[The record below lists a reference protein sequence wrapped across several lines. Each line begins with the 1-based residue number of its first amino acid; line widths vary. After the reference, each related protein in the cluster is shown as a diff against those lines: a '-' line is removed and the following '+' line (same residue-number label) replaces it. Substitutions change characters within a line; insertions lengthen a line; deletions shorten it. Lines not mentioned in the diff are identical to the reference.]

1 MKKDWEL
8 NRLKALKEEE
18 ERRAEMEEDEML
30 YTYSRDDAYQQV
42 KKRNKQLALEARRS
56 AAEARAQSLPLSP
69 RRAGRQS
76 LGAGDEFEES
86 PSKKEWV
93 YKTPKIIRDLV
104 KNKNVDTES
113 SKKKNKGRTGEND
126 TNEDV
131 DVETVDVVEE
141 SNSSSTNTGK
151 QKVRKRIVKTEKSP
165 VKRTKKVKGEN
176 LVNVPKISTVQ
187 QPVATTEATRLDS
200 LPGYSIREGIFQKLQ
215 QSPPKSVPDR
225 ANIFEQFGV
234 QTPPPQPQV
243 PGFNVVQTPGQNQ
256 LFQNPIGGQ
265 TVRLVNT
272 PQGRQM
278 VVVSSSPTVL
288 QPTSPQNVVLLQ
300 GMQGF
305 PQGIVVG
312 NNIVSLQGTP
322 LQMTPVA
329 RGNSPINLQSPRIV
343 APPQVVQP
351 ARLATRIVSPVGAQ
365 NQAFVQRIVGSPQVN
380 TGVIPVSVPV
390 QQLSPQTSHI
400 QQLGTIP
407 QFRLQ
412 TPLVHTAG
420 GQMVNIQTTTAPPQ
434 RKSSVQT
441 IANLIAAGK
450 MAKNI
455 QQTKPVPVQQQ
466 APLRPPLSIPN
477 LNNLMKAQ
485 VPHPIPTASQST
497 QVRVNPTVAK
507 LVASHI
513 HSANASTTA
522 GSVVQ
527 SPMVTSARAASPAII
542 NLSSV
547 PNVTRSQSPT
557 VVKVV
562 SVSRTRS
569 PSPKPGNLVQPGK
582 IPVAQPAPIRGENP
596 VATINIKGLPPG
608 VSIPA
613 SLVNSLVSGSIGG
626 ISKGGLIRGRGPA
639 GVNQPTTTK
648 TVIRKP
654 VSEVTDNVN
663 NNNQNLIKPN
673 LTGTSNGGFGQGVQT
688 VPSPRVDSP
697 DYRAMAGMKPNPD
710 SASASPS
717 AAAWSNPNLVIR
729 TRRAAVQQQLPLS
742 RSPQIRPSHNA
753 PSPAEISNIVVNTN
767 GPPAVNLNLPN
778 HINQKSA
785 SFVAKKL
792 DNDQNQSEP
801 KTNGGIDCL

>member
-1 MKKDWEL
+1 L
-8 NRLKALKEEE
+8 
-18 ERRAEMEEDEML
+18 
-30 YTYSRDDAYQQV
+30 
-42 KKRNKQLALEARRS
+42 
-56 AAEARAQSLPLSP
+56 
-69 RRAGRQS
+69 
-76 LGAGDEFEES
+76 EES

-113 SKKKNKGRTGEND
+113 SKKKYKGRTGEND

-131 DVETVDVVEE
+131 DVETIDFIEE
-141 SNSSSTNTGK
+141 SSSSNNSK
-151 QKVRKRIVKTEKSP
+151 QKVKKRLVKTEKSP

-176 LVNVPKISTVQ
+176 LINIPKSSGVVQ
-187 QPVATTEATRLDS
+187 QQVATTEATRLDS
-200 LPGYSIREGIFQKLQ
+200 LPGYSVREGIFQKLQ
-215 QSPPKSVPDR
+215 QSPPKSIADR

-234 QTPPPQPQV
+234 QTPTQPQV
-243 PGFNVVQTPGQNQ
+243 PSFNVVQTPGQNQ
-256 LFQNPIGGQ
+256 IYSNPLAGQ
-265 TVRLVNT
+265 TVRLINT

-288 QPTSPQNVVLLQ
+288 QQSSPQNVVLLQ

-322 LQMTPVA
+322 LQMTPVN
-329 RGNSPINLQSPRIV
+329 RGNTPINLQSPRIV
-343 APPQVVQP
+343 GPPQVVQP
-351 ARLATRIVSPVGAQ
+351 TRLATRIVSPVGGQ

-380 TGVIPVSVPV
+380 TGMIPVSVPV
-390 QQLSPQTSHI
+390 PQLSPQTSQL

-420 GQMVNIQTTTAPPQ
+420 GQMVNIQTTTAAPQ
-434 RKSSVQT
+434 RKSTVQT

-450 MAKNI
+450 MAKQNVP
-455 QQTKPVPVQQQ
+455 QTRPSIPVQQQ
-466 APLRPPLSIPN
+466 TALRPPLSIPN
-477 LNNLMKAQ
+477 INNLMKAQ
-485 VPHPIPTASQST
+485 VPHTIPSASQSS

-513 HSANASTTA
+513 HSANANTSA
-522 GSVVQ
+522 
-527 SPMVTSARAASPAII
+527 SPVIHSPAVTSARAASPAII
-542 NLSSV
+542 NLATS
-547 PNVTRSQSPT
+547 TRSQSPT

-569 PSPKPGNLVQPGK
+569 PSPSPGAQFQPGK
-582 IPVAQPAPIRGENP
+582 IPVAHPAPVRGENP

-626 ISKGGLIRGRGPA
+626 ISKGGLIRGRVPA
-639 GVNQPTTTK
+639 GMGQPATTK
-648 TVIRKP
+648 TVIRKSASDI
-654 VSEVTDNVN
+654 VENIN
-663 NNNQNLIKPN
+663 NNNQNLVKPN
-673 LTGTSNGGFGQGVQT
+673 IGGTTNGGLGSNVQT
-688 VPSPRVDSP
+688 TPSPRVDSP

-710 SASASPS
+710 SASSSPS

-729 TRRAAVQQQLPLS
+729 TRRAAVQQQIPQS
-742 RSPQIRPSHNA
+742 RSPQIRPS
-753 PSPAEISNIVVNTN
+753 PAVITPTELPTVVVNTN
-767 GPPAVNLNLPN
+767 GPPVNLNIPN
-778 HINQKSA
+778 HVSQMSA
-785 SFVAKKL
+785 NLVAKKL
-792 DNDQNQSEP
+792 DQTNVQDQTEP
-801 KTNGGIDCL
+801 KTNGGVDYIEIS